1 MKLLKLTFLII
12 MLASI
17 CDLRSQETIPV
28 YSDYLSDN
36 VYLIHP
42 AAAGISSCAK
52 VRLSHRQQWV
62 GVTDAPQLQTISY
75 NSKLNAESNVGLG
88 GIIFRDKNGFH
99 SQIGA
104 QGTFAY
110 HIDMGGR
117 NFNQLSFALS
127 GLFAQNQI
135 DETSFILPGELT
147 DPEIAGIIRA
157 ESYFNADFG
166 MAYHYKTGFAYFT
179 AKNLLLTA
187 RNLQTEGYE
196 SLNLRRY
203 LLSVGYFF
211 DYDNPNKI
219 KLEPSTLIQLTERTG
234 EILVDFNLKAYKK
247 LANNNMLWAALSY
260 RRSFDGNNFQELTQ
274 ITPIIGIN
282 FNKTLISYTFT
293 NQTGDIIFSNGG
305 FHQFTVGFDLFCR
318 TPRAAACPNINSSFN

>member
-1 MKLLKLTFLII
+1 MKILKLTFLII
-12 MLASI
+12 MLTSI
-17 CDLRSQETIPV
+17 YNLRSQETIPV

-36 VYLIHP
+36 IYLIHP

-52 VRLSHRQQWV
+52 IRLSHRQQWV
-62 GVTDAPQLQTISY
+62 GVTNAPQLQALTY
-75 NSKLNAESNVGLG
+75 HSKLNAESNVGLG
-88 GIIFRDKNGFH
+88 GIVFRDKNGFH

-127 GLFAQNQI
+127 GLYAQNEI
-135 DETSFILPGELT
+135 DERSFILPGELQ
-147 DPEIAGIIRA
+147 DPQIAGIIRA

-166 MAYHYKTGFAYFT
+166 MAYHYKTGFVYFT

-187 RNLQTEGYE
+187 RNLEDQEFE

-219 KLEPSTLIQLTERTG
+219 KLEPSTLIQFIERTG
-234 EILVDFNLKAYKK
+234 EVFVDFNLKAYKK
-247 LANNNMLWAALSY
+247 LANDNMLWAALSY
-260 RRSFDGNNFQELTQ
+260 RRSFDNNNFQELTQ

-282 FNKTLISYTFT
+282 FNKTLISYTYT
-293 NQTGDIIFSNGG
+293 NQLGDITFSNGG